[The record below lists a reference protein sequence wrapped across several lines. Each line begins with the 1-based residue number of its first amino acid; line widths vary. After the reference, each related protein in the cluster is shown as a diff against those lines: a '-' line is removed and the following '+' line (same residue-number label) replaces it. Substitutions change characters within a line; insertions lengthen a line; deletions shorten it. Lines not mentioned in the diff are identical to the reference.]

1 MTTKIV
7 PISEL
12 RRQMG
17 RIVRA
22 VQEDGD
28 VVTIARHGRPAVVL
42 VAYDE
47 YVRLL
52 AQLEELSDLA
62 DLGAAAGEPERDY
75 GEILSEMEA

>member
-28 VVTIARHGRPAVVL
+28 VVTIARHCRPAVVL

-47 YVRLL
+47 YVGLL

-62 DLGAAAGEPERDY
+62 DLGATAGEPERD
-75 GEILSEMEA
+75 